1 MSDVSEGAD
10 HVDGHLNYAAD
21 LVRIIKEEFGDH
33 FVVGVAGEVI
43 STLSFFMLMN
53 VHVWISIKSKY
64 TRLKEAAHV
73 FILLV
78 FCSDWSSKLAHDSL
92 CCSHI
97 SPLSCRISIRSSRVH
112 FIC

>member
-1 MSDVSEGAD
+1 MSDVEGAD

-53 VHVWISIKSKY
+53 VHVWISKSKY
-64 TRLKEAAHV
+64 TRLKEAAHL
-73 FILLV
+73 FMLLV

>member
-1 MSDVSEGAD
+1 MSDVEGAD

-53 VHVWISIKSKY
+53 VHVWISKSKY
-64 TRLKEAAHV
+64 TRLKEAAHL
-73 FILLV
+73 FMLLV

-97 SPLSCRISIRSSRVH
+97 SPLSRRISIRSSRVH